1 MHIKTHAKD
10 LLINKIEKDME
21 RNKTN
26 TDNLSTL
33 RSGEWMNGF
42 TDDIATALSRCAEQC
57 FRLNALS
64 PLCRSEREEIV
75 REMLGSIGERF
86 VIHSPFRCDFG
97 TNIHIGNNF
106 IGNFNL
112 AILDEAEVTIGDNVF
127 IGPNCSLCTV
137 VHAMNA
143 GQRNAGIMRALPIT
157 IGNDVWIAANVVVL
171 PGVTIG
177 CGAVIGAGSVVTK
190 DVPAGMFAAGNP
202 CRVIKPIPTSSN

>member
-1 MHIKTHAKD
+1 MPQKKNEMEEKET
-10 LLINKIEKDME
+10 EKD
-21 RNKTN
+21 
-26 TDNLSTL
+26 DLVVL
-33 RSGEWMNGF
+33 RSGEWLNGF
-42 TDDIATALSRCAEQC
+42 ADDIAAALSRCAEQC

-75 REMLGSIGERF
+75 REMMGSIGKRF

-137 VHAMNA
+137 VHAMNT

-177 CGAVIGAGSVVTK
+177 EGCVIGAGSVVTK

-202 CRVIKPIPTSSN
+202 CRVIKPIPTSSS

>member
-1 MHIKTHAKD
+1 
-10 LLINKIEKDME
+10 ME
-21 RNKTN
+21 RKGME
-26 TDNLSTL
+26 TDNLGVL

-42 TDDIATALSRCAEQC
+42 ADDIAEALSRCAEQC

-75 REMLGSIGERF
+75 REMIGSIGGRF

-97 TNIHIGNNF
+97 TNIHIGDNF

-112 AILDEAEVTIGDNVF
+112 AILDEAEVTIGNNVF
-127 IGPNCSLCTV
+127 IGPNCSLCTI
-137 VHAMNA
+137 VHALDA

-157 IGNDVWIAANVVVL
+157 VGDDVWIAANVVVL

-177 CGAVIGAGSVVTK
+177 RGAVIGAGSVVTK
-190 DVPAGMFAAGNP
+190 DVPAGVLAAGNP
-202 CRVIKPIPTSSN
+202 CRVIREIGK

>member
-1 MHIKTHAKD
+1 
-10 LLINKIEKDME
+10 ME
-21 RNKTN
+21 RKEPE
-26 TDNLSTL
+26 TDNLGVL

-42 TDDIATALSRCAEQC
+42 ADDFAEALSRCAEQC

-75 REMLGSIGERF
+75 REMIGSIGGRF

-97 TNIHIGNNF
+97 TNIHIGDNF

-112 AILDEAEVTIGDNVF
+112 AILDEAEVTIGNNVF
-127 IGPNCSLCTV
+127 IGPNCSLCTI
-137 VHAMNA
+137 VHALDA

-157 IGNDVWIAANVVVL
+157 VGDDVWIAANVVVL

-177 CGAVIGAGSVVTK
+177 RGAVIGAGSVVTK
-190 DVPAGMFAAGNP
+190 DVPAGVLAAGNP
-202 CRVIKPIPTSSN
+202 CRVIREIGE